1 MEANLALTTQEISK
15 LRRIITLAEKL
26 IEKGGGRANGAR
38 NGKQLKAGKRIRRTG
53 QGLMEFRKMLKAERK
68 NGIPVAE
75 MARLTFICFRR
86 WHARRLFQ

>member
-1 MEANLALTTQEISK
+1 MALTTQEMSK

-38 NGKQLKAGKRIRRTG
+38 NGKHGLKAGKRIRRTG
-53 QGLMEFRKMLKAERK
+53 QGLVEFRKMLKAERK

-75 MARLTFICFRR
+75 MARRHGVSTAYIYMLP
-86 WHARRLFQ
+86 